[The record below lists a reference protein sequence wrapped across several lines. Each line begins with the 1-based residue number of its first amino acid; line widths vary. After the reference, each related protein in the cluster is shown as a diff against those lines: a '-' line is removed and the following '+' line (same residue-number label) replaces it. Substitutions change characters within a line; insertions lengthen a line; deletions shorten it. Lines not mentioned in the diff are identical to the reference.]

1 MSKYTVLKLTSGQD
15 VIGKKLPPDLDTVDL
30 CVKLQKPM
38 VMLSTTVDN
47 GATIV
52 FLRSYALMAKSKE
65 ILFQNSQII
74 TEYEPE
80 KVLVDYY
87 MTMIEYNQKFIE
99 DDLIKGMK
107 SANIVIKEVIEKG
120 FSSYSKDP
128 NEKSLEYWES
138 LMKTD
143 KTKKH

>member
-1 MSKYTVLKLTSGQD
+1 MSKYTVLKLVSGQD
-15 VIGKKLPPDLDTVDL
+15 VIGKKLPNDLDTVDL
-30 CVKLQKPM
+30 CVRLHKPM

-52 FLRSYALMAKSKE
+52 FLRSFALIAKNKE
-65 ILFQNSQII
+65 ISIQNSQII

-87 MTMIEYNQKFIE
+87 TTMIEYNQKFIE

-107 SANIVIKEVIEKG
+107 SASMVIRDVIDTG
-120 FSSYSKDP
+120 SISSKSKDP
-128 NEKSLEYWES
+128 YEKSLEYWES
-138 LMKTD
+138 LMKSS
-143 KTKKH
+143 KKH

>member
-1 MSKYTVLKLTSGQD
+1 MSKYSVLKLTSGQD
-15 VIGKKLPPDLDTVDL
+15 IIGKKLPTDLDTVDV
-30 CVKLQKPM
+30 CVRLQKPM

-52 FLRSYALMAKSKE
+52 FLRSYALMAKNKE
-65 ILFQNSQII
+65 ILIQNSQII

-87 MTMIEYNQKFIE
+87 ITMIEYNQKFIE

-107 SANIVIKEVIEKG
+107 SASLVIKEVIDTG
-120 FSSYSKDP
+120 NISSKSKDP
-128 NEKSLEYWES
+128 YEKSVEYWES
-138 LMKTD
+138 LMKSS
-143 KTKKH
+143 KKH